1 MIYELRVYWA
11 APNKLEALHNRFRH
25 VTLALFARHQ
35 MQVVGFWTPS
45 PAGNPDTGDLIYL
58 LAFPDEAALAK
69 SWESFRADPDWQAGR
84 AASEVDGKLVAK
96 ATSTILHSTD
106 YSPMK

>member
-1 MIYELRVYWA
+1 MNGAREQFLTGPAFAQQENAGVR
-11 APNKLEALHNRFRH
+11 LGGALSR
-25 VTLALFARHQ
+25 LDDAL
-35 MQVVGFWTPS
+35 
-45 PAGNPDTGDLIYL
+45 DL